1 MKVTVCEFHD
11 SIGELKDD
19 WDELVNH
26 VKKNGSE
33 YVLLPEMPFFPWP
46 AWTDEVDENVW
57 SEAVHSHAAWLERFE
72 ELGNV
77 IVMGSRPVMDNEIPY
92 NEGYLWHWEEGYE
105 AVHKKYYLPDEPGF
119 WEASWYRRGQKEFEV
134 SQTEGTKIGFLIC
147 TEIWYTEHARGYAR
161 NGIHILACPR
171 ATELSTADKWI
182 AGGRAAAVMSG
193 AYCLSS
199 NRVGENNGVTWGGH
213 GWIIDPNG
221 EVLGITSKEESY
233 VTREIDLANAEK
245 AKSTYPR
252 YVLE

>member
-1 MKVTVCEFHD
+1 MKVTVCEFRD
-11 SIGELKDD
+11 SMGEVKDD
-19 WDELVNH
+19 WDGLVNH

-33 YVLLPEMPFFPWP
+33 YVLLPEMPFSPWM

-57 SEAVHSHAAWLERFE
+57 SEAVRSHADWLEQFE

-77 IVMGSRPVMDNEIPY
+77 IVMGSRPVMDNETPY

-119 WEASWYRRGQKEFEV
+119 WEASWYRRGQKEFEAA
-134 SQTEGTKIGFLIC
+134 QTEGTKIGFLIC
-147 TEIWYTEHARGYAR
+147 TEIWYTEHARKYAR

-171 ATELSTADKWI
+171 ATELSTADKWM

-221 EVLGITSKEESY
+221 EVLGVTSKEEPY

-252 YVLE
+252 YVME